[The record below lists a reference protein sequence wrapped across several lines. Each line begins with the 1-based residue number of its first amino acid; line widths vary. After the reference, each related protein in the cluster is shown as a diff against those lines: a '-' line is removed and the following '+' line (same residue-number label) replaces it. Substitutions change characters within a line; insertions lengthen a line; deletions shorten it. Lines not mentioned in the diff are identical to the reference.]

1 MNAFKRAFL
10 AILIAAGL
18 ISHIGFVSAEGDVAK
33 DVRSDVRDADKDV
46 DRDKHEV
53 DKEAKHL
60 DKERHKGDRHVDKE
74 VKKDL

>member
-1 MNAFKRAFL
+1 MRVIKSMFFCSL
-10 AILIAAGL
+10 LAAGL
-18 ISHIGFVSAEGDVAK
+18 LAHTGLAVAEGDIAK
-33 DVRSDVRDADKDV
+33 DVRNDNRDLDKDAK
-46 DRDKHEV
+46 RDSKEV